1 MIRQFLMRLFLFLVL
16 LFSLISLTP
25 GRPLNGK
32 LSFSLLTYGPSLS
45 AELEI
50 KRFYA
55 EAGAF
60 AGLID
65 DGWFLQGSYGLMPGR
80 LQTGFTVKMLTT
92 HDSLFTLGLAEEES
106 RYTALG
112 PVLEARLFKLF
123 FLSPFLKGELLTY
136 FPQKRGQD
144 TFTAFNVQ
152 LGVRF

>member
-1 MIRQFLMRLFLFLVL
+1 MIKPFLKRLSIFFVF

-50 KRFYA
+50 KRFYV
-55 EAGAF
+55 EAGGF

-65 DGWFLQGSYGLMPGR
+65 EGWFFQGGYGLMPGR
-80 LQTGFTVKMLTT
+80 LQTGVAVKMLTT

-112 PVLEARLFKLF
+112 PVLEVRIFRLF